1 MLFREGY
8 HTCFHTQPHQRA
20 VQHLAAIPAQGS
32 RGKALIPKVSLRVP
46 HSTPCSSGDR
56 QCHPPMSHSKVG
68 REVLP
73 AADPAQGHSKGTKQG
88 LEALWSW

>member
-1 MLFREGY
+1 MPTPS
-8 HTCFHTQPHQRA
+8 HTRGLCSTLQQSLPM
-20 VQHLAAIPAQGS
+20 AAGERLWS
-32 RGKALIPKVSLRVP
+32 LKVSLRVP

-88 LEALWSW
+88 LKALWSWSL